1 MEGVMTMTG
10 AGFAGAADGRVTVV
24 SAAVPATMDQTTSAG
39 VLPQMP
45 LTFLRSGD
53 AARVAKVRGRG
64 EVHHHLENLG
74 FVVGAVVRVVSEQAG
89 NYIVEVKGA
98 QVALDRSVASKIITA
113 AA

>member
-24 SAAVPATMDQTTSAG
+24 SAAVPATMDPTTSA
-39 VLPQMP
+39 
-45 LTFLRSGD
+45 D

-74 FVVGAVVRVVSEQAG
+74 FVEGAVVRVVSEQAG